1 MSGVEASVQQAPGG
15 RRWAYWQRHARA
27 YLFLAPSL
35 LILLVFVAY
44 PIVQSLWMSLHDW
57 SFFTPHHRW
66 VGLANYREM
75 IHDPRF
81 WNAFKNTAI
90 YTGCVVPLQVGLGL
104 ALAVALQRA
113 FRLNKA
119 LRLIYFFPVISA
131 LATMGI
137 VWKFLL
143 DPDIGIIPH
152 LLSLVG
158 VPSTA
163 LLQSTTWALP
173 TIIVV
178 GVWKSVGFSMIIFL
192 AALQDVPETL
202 LEAAGLD
209 GAGPWTRFRRVT
221 LPLLRPSMLFAAVIA
236 TIASM
241 QLFDQVYVMTRGGP
255 LFHTETLVTYLYEV
269 GFQNIRSGYAAAI
282 SWVLFMLILL
292 LSVAQLRLFRYDE
305 VD

>member
-1 MSGVEASVQQAPGG
+1 MSSAEASVRQPPAG
-15 RRWAYWQRHARA
+15 RPSGHWRRHARA
-27 YLFLAPSL
+27 YLFLGPSM

-66 VGLANYREM
+66 IGLANYREM

-90 YTGCVVPLQVGLGL
+90 YTGFAVPLQVGLGL

-152 LLSLVG
+152 VLGAVG
-158 VPSTA
+158 LPSTA

-192 AALQDVPETL
+192 AALQEVP
-202 LEAAGLD
+202 
-209 GAGPWTRFRRVT
+209 
-221 LPLLRPSMLFAAVIA
+221 
-236 TIASM
+236 
-241 QLFDQVYVMTRGGP
+241 
-255 LFHTETLVTYLYEV
+255 
-269 GFQNIRSGYAAAI
+269 
-282 SWVLFMLILL
+282 
-292 LSVAQLRLFRYDE
+292 
-305 VD
+305 